1 MKIWLLIVLFIPWF
15 SLATS
20 YPDAERFRPAIESF
34 TAVEGD
40 VGKGAIVAT
49 GSSSMKGWH
58 DRIATDLAPLTVIPR
73 GFGGS
78 NMYDVRYFLEEL
90 VLQYEPRAV
99 MIYEGDNDVA
109 LGASPEQV
117 ILHFEAIVEELHV
130 KLPKTRIYILA
141 VKPSLARWHLW
152 PVMQETNERLMEF
165 SQSDPLVTYV
175 DIATPM
181 LGKDGKPP
189 SSIFVEDRLHM
200 NDAGYD
206 IWRDAVRAVLIDAEV
221 RHE

>member
-1 MKIWLLIVLFIPWF
+1 MKIWLLAVLFVPWF
-15 SLATS
+15 SLAAS
-20 YPDAERFRPAIESF
+20 YPDAERFRSAIESF
-34 TAVEGD
+34 VSADRVF
-40 VGKGAIVAT
+40 GKGAIVAT

-58 DRIATDLAPLTVIPR
+58 DRIAKDLAPLSVIPR

-90 VLQYEPRAV
+90 VLRHEPRAV

-109 LGASPEQV
+109 LGATPEQI
-117 ILHFEAIVEELHV
+117 ILHFEAIVEQLHF

-152 PVMQETNERLMEF
+152 PMMQETNERLKEF
-165 SQSDPLVTYV
+165 SQRDSLVTFV

-181 LGKDGKPP
+181 LGVNGKPP
-189 SSIFVEDRLHM
+189 SSIFVGDMLHM

-206 IWRDAVRAVLIDAEV
+206 IWRDAIRAVLIDAEA
-221 RHE
+221 RYE

>member
-152 PVMQETNERLMEF
+152 PAMQETNERLMEF
-165 SQSDPLVTYV
+165 SQRDPLVTFA

-181 LGKDGKPP
+181 LGKGGKPP
-189 SSIFVEDRLHM
+189 SSIFVEDMLHM